1 MKERLILITKQLP
14 LFMKLNTY
22 CNDHGWMV
30 YNTTDPEEVLTF
42 VKHRHVAGI
51 IWDLAVASSTT
62 TLSLIK
68 KIRTTF
74 SRPIVTL
81 AATKDLEYEMQLFAL
96 HVDDYVIQP
105 YEYEEII
112 IRMQQCLWSRTVQTT
127 QQPPELIHQSVITTE
142 EPASHPTLTAEDP
155 HHSSPKH
162 FQLDNLILDIDH
174 YRVLKDNKDLGL
186 TPKEFKLLYYLVKNK
201 NQVLSREQ
209 LLRGVWN
216 YGDDLGTSRIVD
228 IHISHL
234 RDKIEPDPHHP
245 KYVKTIRG
253 FGYTFE
259 AHKLKV
265 IKRETAKEIDWDN

>member
-30 YNTTDPEEVLTF
+30 YNTTDPEEVLAF

-51 IWDLAVASSTT
+51 IWDLAVASSTI
-62 TLSLIK
+62 TLPLIK
-68 KIRTTF
+68 KIRTIF
-74 SRPIVTL
+74 NRPIITL
-81 AATKDLEYEMQLFAL
+81 ATTKNFEYEMQLFAL
-96 HVDDYVIQP
+96 HIDDYVTQP

-112 IRMQQCLWSRTVQTT
+112 IRMQQCLWSRTIQTSHN
-127 QQPPELIHQSVITTE
+127 PPKLIHQSVITTE
-142 EPASHPTLTAEDP
+142 EPASHPKSETESLS
-155 HHSSPKH
+155 HSSPKH
-162 FQLDNLILDIDH
+162 FQLDNLVLDIDH
-174 YRVLKDNKDLGL
+174 YRVLKDNENLGL
-186 TPKEFKLLYYLVKNK
+186 TPKEFKLLFYLIKNK

-216 YGDDLGTSRIVD
+216 YGNDLGTSRIVD

-245 KYVKTIRG
+245 KYVKTVRG

-259 AHKLKV
+259 GHKLKV
-265 IKRETAKEIDWDN
+265 IEKRATKKSN